1 MTAEPEPTAPS
12 EVVIEELARTQNE
25 SERERLV
32 SSNPTL
38 LSAEVVTDLLAK
50 VVERVRVDIPQ
61 ARSLAESAL
70 LIARKTR
77 RQRGN
82 CHGAAGQ
89 GKRAVR
95 KRRP

>member
-70 LIARKTR
+70 LIARKLGGKEEIAT
-77 RQRGN
+77 G
-82 CHGAAGQ
+82 CGP